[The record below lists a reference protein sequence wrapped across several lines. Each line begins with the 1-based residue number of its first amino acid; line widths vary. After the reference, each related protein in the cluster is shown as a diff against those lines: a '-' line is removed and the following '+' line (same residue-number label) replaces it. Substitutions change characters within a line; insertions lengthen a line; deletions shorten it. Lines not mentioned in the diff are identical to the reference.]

1 MIINSGTSS
10 MRVVPDG
17 TVLIKVKCKCSCHV
31 TPGMMHFIGCC
42 DNGFIEIPIIE
53 HIDPEKETLNEDD
66 NQTISTT

>member
-17 TVLIKVKCKCSCHV
+17 TVLIKVKCGCPCHV

-42 DNGFIEIPIIE
+42 HNGFIQIPAIE
-53 HIDPEKETLNEDD
+53 HIDPQKETLNEDD